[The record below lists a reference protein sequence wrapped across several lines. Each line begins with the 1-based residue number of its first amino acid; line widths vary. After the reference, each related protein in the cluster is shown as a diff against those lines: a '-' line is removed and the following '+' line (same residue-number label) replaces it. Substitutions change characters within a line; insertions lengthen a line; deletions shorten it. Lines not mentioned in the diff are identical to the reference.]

1 MQIKVFERI
10 ERKFETEIASATLTG
25 DTLRE
30 SLPLQPFVLQP
41 VELVYDEEGIEHC
54 VQTDK
59 QCSAVRFTVKREG
72 AYFLDVTLKDGK
84 AFREHFD
91 AAGFCDNGYIRVS
104 KKDAR
109 YFEYSNGSPFFPI
122 GINLAFPRRIPVS
135 NKKEF
140 GISGD
145 IAFMG
150 MRQYERWFKRCAQ
163 CGVNMAR
170 VWVGHEYFSPD
181 TTDANVFEYAQFSKI
196 DKLVELAKK
205 YNIKLKLTLEQ
216 FRSFRYDADGKDN
229 ISRLFDKKL
238 YFNGKQ
244 CDSIGQ
250 WLSGQEWKDA
260 WLNKVRE
267 FAKRYAGDTTIFA
280 VELWNEMNCLGDI
293 NEWNR
298 EMLPAVKALF
308 PDQLVV
314 NSLGSLDNKY
324 SLANYLSFP
333 WECADFKQMHRYLD
347 QGAIFEDTKNDPV
360 EVIQSGLKRIDKQD
374 MPLLVAETGAVN
386 NNHSGEFKYYSCDD
400 RGIIFIDCVYTPV
413 FLCSAG
419 CGNIWH
425 WDERYVESKNLYK
438 YYKPLAD
445 LICGIDFAKENF
457 KSYDL
462 SNDDAYL
469 FILQGKTVNLGFVR
483 NRSDSW
489 KNVLRDLNEPPPLEK
504 IETDLPCKNVVAYP
518 IWKDDTT
525 KVYPENGSLTFA
537 NVLFGTIFK
546 FNH

>member
-1 MQIKVFERI
+1 MQIKVFERV
-10 ERKFETEIASATLTG
+10 ERKFEKEIASAMLAC
-25 DTLRE
+25 DTLRD
-30 SLPLQPFVLQP
+30 SLRLQPFVLQP
-41 VELVYDEEGIEHC
+41 VKFLYDEEGIEHC
-54 VQTDK
+54 VQTDERF
-59 QCSAVRFTVKREG
+59 SAVRFTVKKEG
-72 AYFLDVTLKDGK
+72 VYFLDVVFKDGK
-84 AFREHFD
+84 TYRERFD
-91 AAGFCDNGYIRVS
+91 AVGFSDNGYIQVS

-135 NKKEF
+135 NQKEF

-181 TTDANVFEYAQFSKI
+181 TTDANIFEYAQFSKT

-238 YFNGKQ
+238 YLNGKQ

-267 FAKRYAGDTTIFA
+267 LAKRYAGDTTIFA

-400 RGIIFIDCVYTPV
+400 RGIIFIDCVYTPL
-413 FLCSAG
+413 FLGSAG

-445 LICGIDFAKENF
+445 LISDIDFANENF
-457 KSYDL
+457 RSTDL
-462 SNDDAYL
+462 SDNEAYL
-469 FILQGKTVNLGFVR
+469 FILQGKTISLGFIR
-483 NRSDSW
+483 NKFDSW
-489 KNVLRDLNEPPPLEK
+489 KNVLRDLNEPTPIEK

-525 KVYPENGSLTFA
+525 KIYSKNGCLTFSDIMY
-537 NVLFGTIFK
+537 GSIFR
-546 FNH
+546 FI